1 MIRYTIRRL
10 LWGVLVLLAVTM
22 SVFILTGP
30 VLQHGTKDA
39 IARIYAGKAP
49 TAQQI
54 EDVKKLLGLDKPYY
68 VQYGIMLRRLVLGP
82 SADEKARLCP
92 GSTEEECKRLVGHL
106 GRSFRKQRSVDDLI
120 WDRFPA
126 TASLAVSAALV
137 WMLISIPIG
146 VLSAVRSRSF
156 FDRVTMVFVLIGQ
169 SLPVYYFGLL
179 ALYFLAY
186 KWPIFPLGGYVE
198 FDITDPWPWAYHLI
212 LPAGTLALQ
221 FAALYVRMVRG
232 NMLTAMSEDY
242 VRTARA
248 KGAGSARVIT
258 RHALRNAVLPI
269 VTMFGLDLG
278 GLLGGAVLTEATFG
292 IQGIGSLSITAAL
305 SQDIPLVSGIVLFAA
320 ALIVLA
326 NIFVDLFY
334 AVIDPRIRLS

>member
-1 MIRYTIRRL
+1 
-10 LWGVLVLLAVTM
+10 
-22 SVFILTGP
+22 
-30 VLQHGTKDA
+30 
-39 IARIYAGKAP
+39 
-49 TAQQI
+49 
-54 EDVKKLLGLDKPYY
+54 
-68 VQYGIMLRRLVLGP
+68 
-82 SADEKARLCP
+82 
-92 GSTEEECKRLVGHL
+92 
-106 GRSFRKQRSVDDLI
+106 
-120 WDRFPA
+120 
-126 TASLAVSAALV
+126 
-137 WMLISIPIG
+137 
-146 VLSAVRSRSF
+146 
-156 FDRVTMVFVLIGQ
+156 
-169 SLPVYYFGLL
+169 
-179 ALYFLAY
+179 
-186 KWPIFPLGGYVE
+186 
-198 FDITDPWPWAYHLI
+198 
-212 LPAGTLALQ
+212 
-221 FAALYVRMVRG
+221 MVRG